1 MAPEARLKPTE
12 HGLVPEGEGW
22 YVLNAREATWLGND
36 ELSTFC
42 HFEGDV
48 GWRQLGLNVCV
59 VEPDHPNCMYHDE
72 PNQEGYLI
80 LSGEAIVIV
89 EGEERRVGAWDY
101 VHLPPWTDHVLVGAG
116 ERPCVFV
123 AVGARS
129 DDGGAYRANPVA
141 QKHGAAVDE
150 DTPDPAEAYARFSPI
165 GPRRCPEGVLPDW

>member
-1 MAPEARLKPTE
+1 
-12 HGLVPEGEGW
+12 
-22 YVLNAREATWLGND
+22 
-36 ELSTFC
+36 
-42 HFEGDV
+42 
-48 GWRQLGLNVCV
+48 
-59 VEPDHPNCMYHDE
+59 MYHDE

-89 EGEERRVGAWDY
+89 EGEERRVRAWDY

-141 QKHGAAVDE
+141 QKYGAAVDE

-165 GPRRCPEGVLPDW
+165 GPRRPPKGVLQDW

>member
-1 MAPEARLKPTE
+1 MVPEAKLRPTG

-22 YVLNAREATWLGND
+22 YVLNAREAAWLGNE

-59 VEPDHPNCMYHDE
+59 VEPGHPNCMYHDE

-89 EGEERRVGAWDY
+89 QGQERRVKQWDY
-101 VHLPPWTDHVLVGAG
+101 VHLPPWTEHVLVGTG
-116 ERPCVFV
+116 DGPCVIA

-129 DDGGAYRANPVA
+129 ADGGAYRTNPVA

-150 DTPDPAEAYARFSPI
+150 ETPDPARAYARFSPI
-165 GPRRCPEGVLPDW
+165 GPRQCPEGVLPEW

>member
-1 MAPEARLKPTE
+1 MVPEATLKPTE

-22 YVLNAREATWLGND
+22 YVLNAREAAWLGNE

-48 GWRQLGLNVCV
+48 RWQQLGLNVCV
-59 VEPDHPNCMYHDE
+59 VEPGHPNSMYHDE

-89 EGEERRVGAWDY
+89 QGQERHVKQWDY
-101 VHLPPWTDHVLVGAG
+101 VHLPPWTEHVLVGTG
-116 ERPCVFV
+116 DGPCVFV
-123 AVGARS
+123 AVGARGE
-129 DDGGAYRANPVA
+129 DGGAYRTNPVA

-150 DTPDPAEAYARFSPI
+150 ETPDPAQAYAPFSPI
-165 GPRRCPEGVLPDW
+165 ARRRCPEGVLPDW